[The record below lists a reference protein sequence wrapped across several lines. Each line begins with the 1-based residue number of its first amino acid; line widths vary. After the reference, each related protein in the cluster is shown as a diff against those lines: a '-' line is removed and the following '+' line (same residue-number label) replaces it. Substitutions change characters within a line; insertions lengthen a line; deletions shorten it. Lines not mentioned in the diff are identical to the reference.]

1 MQYTS
6 IDIEFFLKRF
16 PIANLKTNS
25 QLKSDKIN
33 EILAL
38 DCFNEKVNFVP
49 KRAKH
54 NTHNNNVSTHIR
66 HKEKTLS
73 YRDKLLREVIGNIN
87 KINTSNFNNICI
99 KICRIVDINNVCEI
113 VNIILE
119 YACGQHYVYMS
130 QLMDMLNKF
139 PEQFNDIKEQ
149 AIHDFA
155 EKSLESFD
163 TSFETL
169 NELDH
174 EIYDEFC
181 KLLKDKTYLH
191 QRWILLYNLFDK
203 NQINLQLEVIF
214 EKLNNNLITYQ
225 KNKILQTH
233 ILDMI
238 FVFFQKFKVDHMH
251 IYLTFLETIDTL
263 DTMTTKG
270 NFICKDIMVLK

>member
-6 IDIEFFLKRF
+6 IDIDFFLKRY

-25 QLKSDKIN
+25 QLKSAKIN
-33 EILAL
+33 DILAL

-54 NTHNNNVSTHIR
+54 NTNTNISTHIR
-66 HKEKTLS
+66 HKDKTLS

-99 KICRIVDINNVCEI
+99 KICRIVDINNVYEI

-119 YACGQHYVYMS
+119 YACGQHYVYMT
-130 QLMDMLNKF
+130 QLLDMLNKF
-139 PEQFNDIKEQ
+139 PEQFYDIRQ
-149 AIHDFA
+149 QGMFDFGK
-155 EKSLESFD
+155 KSLESFD
-163 TSFETL
+163 NTFENL
-169 NELDH
+169 NNLNH

-181 KLLKDKTYLH
+181 KLLKDKTYLY
-191 QRWILLYNLFDK
+191 QRWILLYNLFDT
-203 NQINLQLEVIF
+203 NQVNLEPEVVF
-214 EKLNNNLITYQ
+214 EKLKNNLIIYQ

-238 FVFFQKFKVDHMH
+238 LVFFQKFKRDHMH
-251 IYLTFLETIDTL
+251 LYLTFLEIIDTL
-263 DTMTTKG
+263 DPMTTKG